1 MIGINNAT
9 IDAQNRGRFIETY
22 GNFYMKM
29 QNLTIK
35 NGWNN
40 LSTGAALWF
49 YQSSLEL
56 DECVIKDCIS
66 EYDGIDGTD
75 GIYMSGSDSVLK
87 MTNTTCENSIYLTS
101 TEATIGSNCTI
112 GT

>member
-1 MIGINNAT
+1 MVGT
-9 IDAQNRGRFIETY
+9 IC
-22 GNFYMKM
+22 
-29 QNLTIK
+29 
-35 NGWNN
+35 
-40 LSTGAALWF
+40 
-49 YQSSLEL
+49 LEL